1 MVTGVVVGVGH
12 RRWLVVVGVGFV
24 LRVEDREEMK
34 EWVLLVW
41 VMVSFD

>member
-1 MVTGVVVGVGH
+1 MVARVVVGVGR

-41 VMVSFD
+41 VMGEF

>member
-1 MVTGVVVGVGH
+1 M
-12 RRWLVVVGVGFV
+12 VVGVGFV

-41 VMVSFD
+41 VMGEF